1 MPRKKASLSSL
12 EKLQA
17 ELSAKIKA
25 AKDKIAAEAREI
37 ERHKAELIGAVIL
50 RKIAANDGS
59 PMAGI
64 VLDELEKTLTKNSD
78 RALFGF
84 APRTPQSKPAAKP
97 KGKKSTVTDGAEK
110 EG

>member
-1 MPRKKASLSSL
+1 MPRKKAAATLSSL

-25 AKDKIAAEAREI
+25 AKDKVAAEAKEA

-50 RKIAANDGS
+50 RKIAAGDGS
-59 PMAGI
+59 GVAGI
-64 VLDELEKTLTKNSD
+64 VLDELEKTLTKTSD

-84 APRTPQSKPAAKP
+84 AAISKPAAKP
-97 KGKKSTVTDGAEK
+97 KGKKLAATDAAAGE
-110 EG
+110 